1 MPTNSQSY
9 WKHNEGRVVR
19 NLITPPSVVLATVVA
34 GWIVLVT
41 PDSLDTY
48 GFGFGP
54 SGTTAVVVLVV
65 LLFSFAVTT
74 VFASRVGLVAPLA
87 FPLLSVTL
95 LTVWPDDGGYR
106 FIVIGFLTTFVV
118 GVIECEWRGLLAEW
132 ITPLGTIAAGVH
144 VFLALVIELL
154 VRVPGSIG
162 SFMLFVGVPCAVL
175 IAGTV
180 AAGAVTLAVDHDLYA
195 PTLVLCGWLGVGIR
209 DTIARIG
216 EPRLTG
222 FDVLAPFQLGPTPD
236 YLFQLSGLAVLTVAV
251 AAVEWDLRQIA
262 DDAARDPP
270 ADTHPPAGDSN
281 DPD

>member
-1 MPTNSQSY
+1 MN
-9 WKHNEGRVVR
+9 R
-19 NLITPPSVVLATVVA
+19 NLVTPPSVVLATVVA
-34 GWIVLVT
+34 GWIVLLI
-41 PDSLDTY
+41 PAPLDTY

-54 SGTTAVVVLVV
+54 SGTTAVVVLAV

-74 VFASRVGLVAPLA
+74 VFASRVGLVAPVVV
-87 FPLLSVTL
+87 PT
-95 LTVWPDDGGYR
+95 LTVALWAISSSEGYTL
-106 FIVIGFLTTFVV
+106 VLLGFLTTVVV

-132 ITPLGTIAAGVH
+132 IARSGVIAAGVH

-162 SFMLFVGVPCAVL
+162 SFMLVVGVPCAVL

-180 AAGAVTLAVDHDLYA
+180 AAGAVTLAVDHDVYA

-262 DDAARDPP
+262 DDAARDTS

-281 DPD
+281 DRD